1 MAGQV
6 WTTDTLGGFMYSDQL
21 SEVLRTALQPMV
33 RFRQFCDIQEGKG
46 QSAGDKLYWN
56 VYSNVVTPG
65 ATLTEGTAM
74 PETNFTV
81 RQESLTVTEYGN
93 SVPFTSKLD
102 DLSKHSVTEVINKVL
117 KHDAR
122 TTLDAAAK
130 AQFAAT
136 LLTVGPAETGTP
148 GTGDSAVA
156 ITLETDGTHSLINN
170 LAMNTTHVK
179 LISDAMKERNITPY
193 DGEHFMCI
201 GRPATF
207 RGVKNELEGIYKYVE
222 QGFGLIYNGEIG
234 KYEGIRFVE
243 QTSVASAAWANA
255 KSDQAFFFGADTVA
269 EGIVIPEEI
278 RGKIPTDYGRSKGI
292 AWYFLGGYGICHTLA
307 ANSRIVEWA
316 TAS

>member
-6 WTTDTLGGFMYSDQL
+6 WVTDTLGGFMYSDQL
-21 SEVLRTALQPMV
+21 SEILRTALQPMT

-56 VYSNVVTPG
+56 VYSNVATGG
-65 ATLTEGTAM
+65 AALTEGTAI

-122 TTLDAAAK
+122 TTLDGVAK
-130 AQFAAT
+130 TQFAAT
-136 LLTVGPAETGTP
+136 VLTVTPESGSSTTAVTLETTGTP
-148 GTGDSAVA
+148 TA
-156 ITLETDGTHSLINN
+156 TNN
-170 LAMNTTHVK
+170 VAMNSAHVK
-179 LISDAMKERNITPY
+179 AISDILKERNITPY
-193 DGEHFMCI
+193 DGEHFMCV

-207 RGVKNELEGIYKYVE
+207 RAFKNELEGIYKYVD

-243 QTSVASAAWANA
+243 QTSVASQGWTNG

-278 RGKIPTDYGRSKGI
+278 RGKIPSDYGRSKGI

-307 ANSRIVEWA
+307 ANSRIIEWA
-316 TAS
+316 SAA

>member
-56 VYSNVVTPG
+56 VYSNVATPG
-65 ATLTEGTAM
+65 ATLTEGTAI

-122 TTLDAAAK
+122 QTLDGAAK
-130 AQFAAT
+130 TQFDAT
-136 LLTVGPAETGTP
+136 LLTVSPAAGN
-148 GTGDSAVA
+148 SATAV
-156 ITLETDGTHSLINN
+156 TLETDGTHSLTNN

-179 LISDAMKERNITPY
+179 LISDIMKERNITPY
-193 DGEHFMCI
+193 DGEHYMCL

-207 RGVKNELEGIYKYVE
+207 RGVKNELEGIYKYVD

-243 QTSVASAAWANA
+243 QTSVASAGWANGL
-255 KSDQAFFFGADTVA
+255 SDQAFFFGADTVA
-269 EGIVIPEEI
+269 EGIVLPEEI
-278 RGKIPTDYGRSKGI
+278 RGKIPTDFGRSKGI

-307 ANSRIVEWA
+307 ANSRIIEWA
-316 TAS
+316 SAT